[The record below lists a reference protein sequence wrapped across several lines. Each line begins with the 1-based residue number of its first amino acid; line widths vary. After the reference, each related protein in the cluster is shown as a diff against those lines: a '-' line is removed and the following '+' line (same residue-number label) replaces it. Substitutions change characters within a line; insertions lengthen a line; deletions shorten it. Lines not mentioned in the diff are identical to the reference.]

1 MISPFD
7 EFVNFLPVL
16 KMAGLEIV
24 ICFKMDHTDI
34 SQCWARQEDEDRIHK
49 VVYSES
55 LRLRLHKVIGTMRKF
70 AVIFVKYVLW
80 P

>member
-24 ICFKMDHTDI
+24 ICFKMDHKDI
-34 SQCWARQEDEDRIHK
+34 SQCWARQEDEDRIYQ